1 MDNFFSKNFFENWL
15 NEASPEIKDWFQKEA
30 DYLKERI
37 KPNSTILD
45 VGCGFGRHIQ
55 LFSSFSKEV
64 VGIDNDNV
72 MVGKAREILKNFD
85 NVRLFLQDAEKME
98 FPDGTFDY
106 VICANNTFGNFQE
119 TKSNILNQMKR
130 VCKKDGEIIISVYSE
145 NALETRKNDY
155 EKVGLHITKI
165 EGGKVTTKEGLISE
179 QFSKEQLI
187 QIFSPLGFIINI
199 NKLTPISYICVL
211 KKMNKR
217 F

>member
-106 VICANNTFGNFQE
+106 VICANNYFWLIF
-119 TKSNILNQMKR
+119 
-130 VCKKDGEIIISVYSE
+130 
-145 NALETRKNDY
+145 RKQNR
-155 EKVGLHITKI
+155 
-165 EGGKVTTKEGLISE
+165 
-179 QFSKEQLI
+179 
-187 QIFSPLGFIINI
+187 IF
-199 NKLTPISYICVL
+199 
-211 KKMNKR
+211 
-217 F
+217 